1 MQPEN
6 KIFTKHDLDKIATE
20 SLIHN
25 EVQLRLEGLSDALE
39 NPDSTEELDV
49 SVLASRENPLVKIDN
64 YLSVYKKLT
73 LGEPIGPGAEAPAKI
88 EIFKPYE
95 KVVSEEHLGTE
106 FATSIIS
113 ADLYESYMDNRQ
125 PVGKLVLFKLDH
137 SAGDV
142 TAKDIVIGSNCVYG
156 AIIINGE
163 INPFSLNIAN
173 NGDRV
178 IQEVQRK
185 DSTEE
190 NGISVEARLVEKN
203 DFQKLELH
211 SLDIDDDAEE
221 YLEVMAE
228 LDKFINHRKNS
239 NQQKDTGDAY
249 HVSGFYTF

>member
-6 KIFTKHDLDKIATE
+6 KIFSQHDLDKIATE
-20 SLIHN
+20 SIVHN
-25 EVQLRLEGLSDALE
+25 ELQLKLEGLSDALE

-49 SVLASRENPLVKIDN
+49 GVLASRDNPLVKIDN

-95 KVVSEEHLGTE
+95 KVVSEEHFGTE
-106 FATSIIS
+106 FATSLIS
-113 ADLYESYMDNRQ
+113 TDLYESYKYDQQ

-163 INPFSLNIAN
+163 IKPLRLNFAKS
-173 NGDRV
+173 GDRV
-178 IQEVQRK
+178 IQEVQRQ
-185 DSTEE
+185 DPAEE
-190 NGISVEARLVEKN
+190 SGISVEARLVEKN
-203 DFQKLELH
+203 DFKKLELH

-221 YLEVMAE
+221 YYEVMAE
-228 LDKFINHRKNS
+228 LDKFIKFR
-239 NQQKDTGDAY
+239 QQSKSIFQEGEEYDN
-249 HVSGFYTF
+249 

>member
-6 KIFTKHDLDKIATE
+6 KIFGQHDLDKIATE
-20 SLIHN
+20 SIVHN
-25 EVQLRLEGLSDALE
+25 ELQLKLEGLSDALE

-49 SVLASRENPLVKIDN
+49 GVLASRENPLVKIDIN
-64 YLSVYKKLT
+64 LKYHQNLT
-73 LGEPIGPGAEAPAKI
+73 IGKSETNGDRNKARI
-88 EIFKPYE
+88 ELFEPYE
-95 KVVSEEHLGTE
+95 KVVSEEYVGTE
-106 FATSIIS
+106 FATSLIS
-113 ADLYESYMDNRQ
+113 TDLYESHKYDQQ

-163 INPFSLNIAN
+163 IKPFRLNFAKS
-173 NGDRV
+173 GDRV
-178 IQEVQRK
+178 IQEVQRQ
-185 DSTEE
+185 DPAEE
-190 NGISVEARLVEKN
+190 SGISVEARLVEKN

>member
-6 KIFTKHDLDKIATE
+6 KIFTKHDLDKIATQ

-49 SVLASRENPLVKIDN
+49 SLLASRENPLVKIDN

-113 ADLYESYMDNRQ
+113 ADLYESYMDNRH

-190 NGISVEARLVEKN
+190 NGIAVEARLVEKN

-211 SLDIDDDAEE
+211 TLDIDDDTEE
-221 YLEVMAE
+221 YFEVMAE
-228 LDKFINHRKNS
+228 LDKFIKFR
-239 NQQKDTGDAY
+239 QKSKSIFQEGEEYDN
-249 HVSGFYTF
+249 